1 MSNQV
6 RVQQHST
13 GLLTVT
19 LPRALAGAMRI
30 KKGDVMEWLLED
42 GKLLL
47 VRVKK

>member
-1 MSNQV
+1 MANKV

-19 LPRALAGAMRI
+19 LPRALAEALRI
-30 KKGDVMEWLLED
+30 RKGDVLEWLIED
-42 GKLLL
+42 GRLLL